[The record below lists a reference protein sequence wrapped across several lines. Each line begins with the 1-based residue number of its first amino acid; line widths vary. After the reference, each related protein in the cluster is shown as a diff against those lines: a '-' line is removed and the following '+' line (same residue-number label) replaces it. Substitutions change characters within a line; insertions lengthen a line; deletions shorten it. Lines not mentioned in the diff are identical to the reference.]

1 MNRFM
6 LDGFLYLLV
15 VARDLKN
22 KSEFKFLSSLTDQKF
37 REFSDEFDNFHIY
50 YSYMKKSH
58 KKFALYK
65 TKYIKHKCT
74 KSS

>member
-37 REFSDEFDNFHIY
+37 RDFMDEFDNFHIY
-50 YSYMKKSH
+50 YSYMKKST
-58 KKFALYK
+58 KKV
-65 TKYIKHKCT
+65 
-74 KSS
+74 SSI